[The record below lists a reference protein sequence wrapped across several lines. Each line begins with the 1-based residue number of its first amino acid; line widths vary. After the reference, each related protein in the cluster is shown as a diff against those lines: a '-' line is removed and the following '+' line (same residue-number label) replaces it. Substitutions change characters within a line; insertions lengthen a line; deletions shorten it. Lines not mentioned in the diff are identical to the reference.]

1 MRSSVLCL
9 TVLAIFLAGALPA
22 PVQAQDSGTRA
33 GQAEQQRREKAKQLE
48 PHSPGRLERT
58 LLAIEEGYLAE
69 RWFNP
74 PRGLFLRAG
83 GMPEGQGLALGPA
96 FRYSTHDASLTV
108 TSAVSIRRAWEVA
121 GRLEFPRPKIDP
133 APVFLS
139 VGGLY
144 HHLPQE
150 DFYGLGMQTTAAGRT
165 SYLLDESSV
174 DVTAGVSPGRWL
186 TLSGTAEYRSERPAA
201 GKDPK
206 RPSIEAFY
214 GDSEAPAFQTDLD
227 FVRVG
232 GQAYINVASAPQG
245 GLVGGRYLFSLNRY
259 LDQTADRYTFN
270 RWDVDL
276 QQYIPI
282 FTPARLIALRAHA
295 AGVVA
300 DDGQQVPFY
309 LQPALGGSHSIRGY
323 RVQRFRD
330 RNSLLLQAEY
340 RFALNDFMSGA
351 VFYDTAKVA
360 FDRDDLWNRDNL
372 QDDYGFS
379 LRFGFASIA
388 ALRAE
393 VVFGGDEGTVFALRF
408 GDVF

>member
-1 MRSSVLCL
+1 MRTSVLL
-9 TVLAIFLAGALPA
+9 LLLFAGTLPA
-22 PVQAQDSGTRA
+22 PVHAQDPGTRA
-33 GQAEQQRREKAKQLE
+33 GQAEQQRREKAKQLAPYE
-48 PHSPGRLERT
+48 PGRLERT
-58 LLAIEEGYLAE
+58 LFAIEDRYLAQ

-96 FRYSTHDASLTV
+96 FRYSNYDASLTV
-108 TSAVSIRRAWEVA
+108 TSAVSIRRAWEVTA
-121 GRLEFPRPKIDP
+121 RLDFPRPKIDP

-139 VGGLY
+139 VGGVY

-150 DFYGLGMQTTAAGRT
+150 DFYGLGLQTTAAGRT
-165 SYLLDESSV
+165 SYLLDEGSV
-174 DVTAGVSPGRWL
+174 DVTAGVSAGPWF
-186 TLSGTAEYRSERPAA
+186 TLSGTAEYRIERPGA

-206 RPSIEAFY
+206 RPSIEAIY
-214 GDSEAPAFQTDLD
+214 GDVDAPAFQTDLD
-227 FVRVG
+227 FVKVG
-232 GQAYINVASAPQG
+232 GQAYINAASAPQG

-259 LDQTADRYTFN
+259 LDRTADRYTFN

-276 QQYIPI
+276 QQYIPL
-282 FTPARLIALRAHA
+282 FTPARVIALRAHA

-300 DDGQQVPFY
+300 DDGQEIPFY
-309 LQPALGGSHSIRGY
+309 LQPTLGGSHSIRGY

-340 RFALNDFMSGA
+340 RFNLNDFMSGA
-351 VFYDTAKVA
+351 VFYDTGKLA
-360 FDRDDLWNRDNL
+360 FDRDDLWNRDDFR
-372 QDDYGFS
+372 DDYGFS
-379 LRFGFASIA
+379 VRFGFAGIA
-388 ALRAE
+388 AVRAE

>member
-1 MRSSVLCL
+1 MRP
-9 TVLAIFLAGALPA
+9 TVLFLVFLASALPA
-22 PVQAQDSGTRA
+22 PAQAQDQGTRA
-33 GQAEQQRREKAKQLE
+33 GQAEQQRREKAKQVE
-48 PHSPGRLERT
+48 PYSPGRLERT

-83 GMPEGQGLALGPA
+83 GMPEGQGLSLGPA
-96 FRYSTHDASLTV
+96 YRYSTHAASLTL

-139 VGGLY
+139 VGGVY

-150 DFYGLGMQTTAAGRT
+150 DFYGLGLQTTAAGRT
-165 SYLLDESSV
+165 SYLLDEGSV
-174 DVTAGVSPGRWL
+174 DVTAGVSPARWF
-186 TLSGTAEYRSERPAA
+186 TLSGTAEYRIERPGA

-214 GDSEAPAFQTDLD
+214 GEPDAPAFRTDLD

-232 GQAYINVASAPQG
+232 GQAYINAAPALQG
-245 GLVGGRYLFSLNRY
+245 APVGGRYLFSLNRY
-259 LDQTADRYTFN
+259 LDRTADRYSFN

-276 QQYIPI
+276 QQYVPL

-300 DDGQQVPFY
+300 DDGQDIPFY
-309 LQPALGGSHSIRGY
+309 LLPTLGGSHSIRGY

-340 RFALNDFMSGA
+340 RFGLNDFMSGA
-351 VFYDTAKVA
+351 LFYDAGKVA
-360 FDRDDLWNRDNL
+360 FDRQDLWNRDDFR
-372 QDDYGFS
+372 DDYGFS
-379 LRFGFASIA
+379 LRFGFMSLA

>member
-1 MRSSVLCL
+1 MRTSVL
-9 TVLAIFLAGALPA
+9 FLLLVAVAPLA
-22 PVQAQDSGTRA
+22 PVHAQDAGTRA
-33 GQAEQQRREKAKQLE
+33 GQAEQQRREKGKQLE
-48 PHSPGRLERT
+48 PYAPGRLERT

-74 PRGLFLRAG
+74 PRGVFLRAG
-83 GMPEGQGLALGPA
+83 GMPEGQGLSLGPA
-96 FRYSTHDASLTV
+96 FRYSTYDASLTV
-108 TSAVSIRRAWEVA
+108 TSAVSIRRAWEVT

-150 DFYGLGMQTTAAGRT
+150 DFYGLGLQTTAAGRT
-165 SYLLDESSV
+165 SYLLDEGSV
-174 DVTAGVSPGRWL
+174 DVTAGVSAGRWF
-186 TLSGTAEYRSERPAA
+186 TVSGTAEYRIERPGA

-206 RPSIEAFY
+206 RPSIEAIY
-214 GDSEAPAFQTDLD
+214 GDFDAPAFQTDLD

-232 GQAYINVASAPQG
+232 GQAYINAAPASQGAP
-245 GLVGGRYLFSLNRY
+245 VGGRYLFSLNRY
-259 LDQTADRYTFN
+259 LDRTADRYSFN

-300 DDGQQVPFY
+300 DDGQEIPFY
-309 LQPALGGSHSIRGY
+309 LHPTLGGSHSIRGY

-340 RFALNDFMSGA
+340 RFMLNDFMTGA
-351 VFYDTAKVA
+351 VFYDTGKVA
-360 FDRDDLWNRDNL
+360 FDRDDLWDRDGF

-379 LRFGFASIA
+379 VRFGFAGIA
-388 ALRAE
+388 AVRAE

>member
-1 MRSSVLCL
+1 MR
-9 TVLAIFLAGALPA
+9 PA
-22 PVQAQDSGTRA
+22 PVLFFVVLAGVLPVSLHAQDAGTRA
-33 GQAEQQRREKAKQLE
+33 GQAEQQRREKAKQVE
-48 PHSPGRLERT
+48 PYSPGRLERT

-74 PRGLFLRAG
+74 PRGLFVRAG

-108 TSAVSIRRAWEVA
+108 TSAVSIRRAWEVT
-121 GRLEFPRPKIDP
+121 GRLDFPRPKIDP
-133 APVFLS
+133 APLFLS
-139 VGGLY
+139 VGGVS

-150 DFYGLGMQTTAAGRT
+150 DFYGLGLETTAAGRT
-165 SYLLDESSV
+165 SFLLDESSV
-174 DVTAGVSPGRWL
+174 DVTAGVSPARWF
-186 TLSGTAEYRSERPAA
+186 TLSGTAEYRTERPGP

-206 RPSIEAFY
+206 RLSIEALY
-214 GDSEAPAFQTDLD
+214 GDADAPAFQTDLD
-227 FVRVG
+227 FVKVG
-232 GQAYINVASAPQG
+232 GQAYINAAPALQG
-245 GLVGGRYLFSLNRY
+245 APVGGRYLFSLNRY
-259 LDQTADRYTFN
+259 LDRTADRYSFN

-276 QQYIPI
+276 QQYVPL

-300 DDGQQVPFY
+300 DDGQDIPFY
-309 LQPALGGSHSIRGY
+309 LLPTLGGSHSIRGY

-340 RFALNDFMSGA
+340 RFGLNDFMSA
-351 VFYDTAKVA
+351 ALFYDAGKMT
-360 FDRDDLWNRDNL
+360 FDREDLWNRDDFR
-372 QDDYGFS
+372 DDYGFS
-379 LRFGFASIA
+379 LRFGFMSLA

>member
-1 MRSSVLCL
+1 MRP
-9 TVLAIFLAGALPA
+9 TVLVLIIVLAGALPA
-22 PVQAQDSGTRA
+22 TVQAQDPGTRA
-33 GQAEQQRREKAKQLE
+33 GQAEQQRREKAKQVE
-48 PHSPGRLERT
+48 PYSPGRLERM
-58 LLAIEEGYLAE
+58 LLAIEEGYLAQ

-74 PRGLFLRAG
+74 PRGPFLRIG
-83 GMPEGQGLALGPA
+83 GMPEGQGFSGGPA
-96 FRYSTHDASLTV
+96 YRYSTYDASLTV
-108 TSAVSIRRAWEVA
+108 TSAVSIRRAWEVT
-121 GRLEFPRPKIDP
+121 GRLEFPRPKLDP

-150 DFYGLGMQTTAAGRT
+150 DFYGLGMQTTSAGRT
-165 SYLLDESSV
+165 SYRLDESSV

-186 TLSGTAEYRSERPAA
+186 TVSGTAEYRSERPGA
-201 GKDPK
+201 GNDPK
-206 RPSIEAFY
+206 RPSIEALY
-214 GDSEAPAFQTDLD
+214 GDIDAPASQIDLD

-232 GQAYINVASAPQG
+232 GQAYFNVVSALHGAP
-245 GLVGGRYLFSLNRY
+245 VGGRYLFSLNRY
-259 LDQTADRYTFN
+259 LDRTADRYTFN

-276 QQYIPI
+276 QQYVPI

-300 DDGQQVPFY
+300 DDGQEIPFY

-340 RFALNDFMSGA
+340 RFALNDFMTGA
-351 VFYDTAKVA
+351 VFYDTGKVA
-360 FDRDDLWNRDNL
+360 FDRNDLWNRDGL
-372 QDDYGFS
+372 KDDYGFS
-379 LRFGFASIA
+379 LRFGFMAIA
-388 ALRAE
+388 AMRAE